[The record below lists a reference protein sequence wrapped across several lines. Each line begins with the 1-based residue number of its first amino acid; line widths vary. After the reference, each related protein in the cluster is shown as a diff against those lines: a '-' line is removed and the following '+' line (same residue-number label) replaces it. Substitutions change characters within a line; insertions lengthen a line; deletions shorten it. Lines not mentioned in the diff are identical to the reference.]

1 VIVISLLL
9 ILLKWV
15 LGFLLFWRLP
25 LCGGASLPRAA
36 APGLSL
42 IIPARNEEANLPL
55 LLETIRSQDLQPG
68 EVIVVDDDSRDRT
81 PAVAEHGGA
90 TVISQETLPE
100 GWTGK
105 SRACWE
111 GAKAARGPLL
121 LFLDADTRLEPGA
134 LEKMTGEYARRGGT
148 GLFSLYPYHFMERAY
163 ERLSAFFNVIS
174 TMSLGIAAAFR
185 LGRKP
190 MGAFGACI
198 LCRRDEYLR
207 SGGHKAVR
215 GEILDDVA
223 LAQRF
228 HQEGYAVHCLGGR
241 KTIRFRMYPQGLKQM
256 AEGWSKNFA
265 SGAKAS
271 NPLLVFMV
279 FAWIFGLFE
288 VLFLA
293 FVAPLTAQSVP
304 WAGAIL
310 LYGLCVFQIHLMLV
324 RIGNFGLA
332 TALFFPIPLL
342 VFLVIF
348 IYSLF
353 LTFVV
358 RRVTWRGRSIRLAR
372 NG

>member
-1 VIVISLLL
+1 M
-9 ILLKWV
+9 
-15 LGFLLFWRLP
+15 
-25 LCGGASLPRAA
+25 
-36 APGLSL
+36 
-42 IIPARNEEANLPL
+42 
-55 LLETIRSQDLQPG
+55 
-68 EVIVVDDDSRDRT
+68 
-81 PAVAEHGGA
+81 
-90 TVISQETLPE
+90 
-100 GWTGK
+100 
-105 SRACWE
+105 
-111 GAKAARGPLL
+111 
-121 LFLDADTRLEPGA
+121 
-134 LEKMTGEYARRGGT
+134 EK
-148 GLFSLYPYHFMERAY
+148 AY
-163 ERLSAFFNVIS
+163 ERLSALFNVIS

-185 LGRKP
+185 LSRKP

-228 HQEGYAVHCLGGR
+228 HRAGYAVHCLGGR

-265 SGAKAS
+265 SGARAS
-271 NPLLVFMV
+271 NPLAALMI

-293 FVAPLTAQSVP
+293 FVSPLTAQGVP
-304 WAGAIL
+304 WAAAVF
-310 LYGLCVFQIHLMLV
+310 LYGLCVLQIHLMLV

-342 VFLVIF
+342 VFLLIF
-348 IYSLF
+348 MYSLV

-358 RRVTWRGRSIRLAR
+358 RRVTWRGRSIRLVR
-372 NG
+372 SR